1 MSVTIEGATVPRT
14 RALSPNWLVLAVA
27 LGVFFA
33 ADDQTFVV
41 TVLPSMIEGIGL
53 PQDEFYRAAWIVNG
67 YLLGYTVAM
76 PLMGRV
82 ADVFGHARIY
92 ILSILIFMA
101 GSAWVAMSPNL
112 EMLIVARSFQ
122 AIGGGAVVPVAMA
135 IVADIFPPERR
146 AMGIAAMAAASEAG
160 GLFGPLWGGSLV
172 QVIGWRGLFWINLP
186 MCFPIAVAVY
196 MLARDRTRQRV
207 PIDLLGGMFLAV
219 GLTALTIALT
229 DDPIEP
235 RPLYFTL
242 PLYAGAA
249 AAGAAF
255 VLREQL
261 TRVPMVALNIFRSL
275 PVAAGH
281 VTNVLVGGGLIVAM
295 ASVPLFTNV
304 VLGDSPLQ
312 GGLNLMRMTVMLPI
326 GALLGGILSGWLGF
340 HRTTAAGM
348 TMCGAGFL
356 LMSTWPAD
364 VGQWHMT
371 LPLLLAGLG
380 FGVVIAPIGTAVVNA
395 VGEHQRATV
404 SALLQVARLIG
415 MLVGIALL
423 TSRGLGRFYERAAGI
438 ALDDPAYRRLVT
450 EFEVTTFSE
459 TFVVTALVCFFAVLP
474 ALWLGRGLARRLTWR
489 EIWPLS

>member
-1 MSVTIEGATVPRT
+1 MTVEAATVPRM
-14 RALSPNWLVLAVA
+14 RGVSPNWLVVAVA

-41 TVLPSMIEGIGL
+41 TVLPSMIKGIGL
-53 PQDEFYRAAWIVNG
+53 PQDEFYRAAWIING

-92 ILSILIFMA
+92 ILSIFIFMA
-101 GSAWVAMSPNL
+101 GSAWVAMSPTLNVL
-112 EMLIVARSFQ
+112 VVARSFQ

-186 MCFPIAVAVY
+186 MCFPVAVAVY
-196 MLARDRTRQRV
+196 MLARDRARQRV
-207 PIDLLGGMFLAV
+207 PIDLTGGMFLAV

-242 PLYAGAA
+242 PLYAAAA

-255 VLREQL
+255 VLRERL
-261 TRVPMVALNIFRSL
+261 TRFPMVALNVFRSM
-275 PVAAGH
+275 PVSAGH
-281 VTNVLVGGGLIVAM
+281 VTNLFVGGGLIVAM

-304 VLGDSPLQ
+304 VLQDSPLQ

-326 GALLGGILSGWLGF
+326 GALLGGVLSGWVGF

-348 TMCGAGFL
+348 ALCGVGFL
-356 LMSTWPAD
+356 LLSTWPAD

-371 LPLLLAGLG
+371 LPLLVAGLG

-395 VGEHQRATV
+395 VDEHQRATV
-404 SALLQVARLIG
+404 SALLQVARLMG

-438 ALDDPAYRRLVT
+438 ALDDPAYQELLT
-450 EFEVTTFSE
+450 EFEVTTFSD
-459 TFVVTALVCFFAVLP
+459 TFVVTALVCFVAIVP
-474 ALWLGRGLARRLTWR
+474 ATWLGRGLARRLTWR

>member
-1 MSVTIEGATVPRT
+1 MTTEAATAPRMRT
-14 RALSPNWLVLAVA
+14 LSPNWLLAAVA

-41 TVLPSMIEGIGL
+41 TVLPSMIKGIGL
-53 PQDEFYRAAWIVNG
+53 PQDEFYRAAWIING

-82 ADVFGHARIY
+82 ADIFGHARIY
-92 ILSILIFMA
+92 ILSLFIFMV
-101 GSAWVAMSPNL
+101 GSALVAMSPNL
-112 EMLIVARSFQ
+112 ELLIGARSFQ
-122 AIGGGAVVPVAMA
+122 AVGGGALVPVAMA

-146 AMGIAAMAAASEAG
+146 AMGIAAMAAASEG
-160 GLFGPLWGGSLV
+160 GALFGPLWGGSLV
-172 QVIGWRGLFWINLP
+172 RVIGWRGLFWINIP
-186 MCFPIAVAVY
+186 MVFPIAVAVY
-196 MLARDRTRQRV
+196 MLARDRTRRRV
-207 PIDLLGGMFLAV
+207 PIDIQGGVYLAL

-235 RPLYFTL
+235 RPLAFTL
-242 PLYAGAA
+242 SLYTAA
-249 AAGAAF
+249 LASGVAF
-255 VLREQL
+255 VVRERL
-261 TRVPMVALNIFRSL
+261 TRFPMVALNVFRSM
-275 PVAAGH
+275 PVSAGH

-304 VLGDSPLQ
+304 VLQDSPLQ

-326 GALLGGILSGWLGF
+326 GALLGGILSGWVGF
-340 HRTTAAGM
+340 HRTTMAGM
-348 TMCGAGFL
+348 ALCGVGFL

-371 LPLLLAGLG
+371 LPLLVAGLG

-395 VGEHQRATV
+395 VGEHERATV

-438 ALDDPAYRRLVT
+438 ALDDPAYQELLT

-459 TFVVTALVCFFAVLP
+459 TFVVTALVCFLAILP
-474 ALWLGRGLARRLTWR
+474 AMWLGRGLARRFSWR